1 MTHFSCFQIKPYHIK
16 PYYIRYCCVDDV
28 IQQLLCAWSAG
39 HVLGFVD
46 CSFGHACIEAVSE
59 YTREDG
65 MEW

>member
-1 MTHFSCFQIKPYHIK
+1 
-16 PYYIRYCCVDDV
+16 V

-59 YTREDG
+59 YTRADG